1 MSGFLTLADRDFYD
15 PAVMATWVRIASQIE
30 RISDPILAED
40 REASVRAQ
48 LSAKEPMYHAR
59 V

>member
-1 MSGFLTLADRDFYD
+1 MIR
-15 PAVMATWVRIASQIE
+15 PAVNTWVRIASRIE

-40 REASVRAQ
+40 REASACAQ

-59 V
+59 D